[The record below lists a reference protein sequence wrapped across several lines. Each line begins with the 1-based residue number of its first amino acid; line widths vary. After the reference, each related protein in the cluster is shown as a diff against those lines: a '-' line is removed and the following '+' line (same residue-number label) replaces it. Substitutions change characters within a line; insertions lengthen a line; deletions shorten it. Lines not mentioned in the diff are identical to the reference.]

1 MLNGQNSIL
10 NFTGRIEINDSSL
23 DETLKKIEKKTRIK
37 ELLLSRTSITHL
49 PKKETLLLFP
59 NLEKLNITGT
69 HITKNQDYISICYEL
84 QSIPKLFYL
93 DINICQEND
102 VKIILLSLPLLKEI
116 NGQKVDIN
124 SMKISFQD
132 ELNLSTYKYIC
143 DFMLYV
149 NKNNIAFIKNFH
161 DNLSILMNKC
171 LIDINFH
178 CDKYQ
183 NNYNLSIFHSIYK
196 INQYLYQTI
205 VNYLLI
211 YGQKELS

>member
-1 MLNGQNSIL
+1 MSSVINGQNSIL

-23 DETLKKIEKKTRIK
+23 EDLLTKIEKKNRIK
-37 ELLLSRTSITHL
+37 ELLLTRTSITHL

-124 SMKISFQD
+124 SMNISLQD
-132 ELNLSTYKYIC
+132 ELNIIC
-143 DFMLYV
+143 
-149 NKNNIAFIKNFH
+149 
-161 DNLSILMNKC
+161 
-171 LIDINFH
+171 
-178 CDKYQ
+178 
-183 NNYNLSIFHSIYK
+183 
-196 INQYLYQTI
+196 
-205 VNYLLI
+205 
-211 YGQKELS
+211 